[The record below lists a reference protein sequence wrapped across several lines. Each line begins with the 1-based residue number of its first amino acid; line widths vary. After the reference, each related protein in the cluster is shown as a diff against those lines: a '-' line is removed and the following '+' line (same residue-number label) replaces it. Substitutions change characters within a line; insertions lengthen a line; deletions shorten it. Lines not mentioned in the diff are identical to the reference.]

1 MVDMFPPHTQGIKIG
16 NKNIIKHTPKKR
28 AGALFFRIIKISIK
42 PIKIILE
49 RLQTNISMI

>member
-1 MVDMFPPHTQGIKIG
+1 MVDMFPPHTQEIKIG
-16 NKNIIKHTPKKR
+16 NKNIINHTPKKR